1 METVDI
7 SQPKMV
13 LLYGIAILPWLLLWA
28 GGLRL
33 SRDLWL
39 SIARMSAQ
47 LALVGLYLKYL
58 FAIND
63 PRLNVL
69 WIAVMLIV
77 ADFTILR
84 RAGLRVRYFFL
95 STLVAVAAGTLFSV
109 AYLLLLVIRPEPLY
123 DARYLVPLTGMI
135 LGNCLQGNV
144 IGLERFYSSIRKNE
158 NEYLTYLLLGA
169 SRREAVRPYFRQ
181 ALSASV
187 SPTLASMATLG
198 LVSLPGMMTGQ
209 ILGGS
214 EPWVAVK
221 YQVAIM
227 LCIFASMTLA
237 GVLNLALSL
246 RFAFNELDV
255 LRGEVFRPS

>member
-1 METVDI
+1 MDTVDI
-7 SQPKMV
+7 SPTGMA
-13 LLYGIAILPWLLLWA
+13 LLYGIAILPWLLLRT

-33 SRDLWL
+33 SCDLWL
-39 SIARMSAQ
+39 SIFRMSLQ

-63 PRLNVL
+63 PVLNL
-69 WIAVMLIV
+69 AWIAVMLIV
-77 ADFTILR
+77 ADFTIVR
-84 RAGLRVRYFFL
+84 RAGLRSRHFFL
-95 STLVAVAAGTLFSV
+95 STLAAITVGTLFSV

-144 IGLERFYSSIRKNE
+144 IGLERFYSAIRKNE

-169 SRREAVRPYFRQ
+169 TRREAVRPYFRE
-181 ALSASV
+181 ALKASV

-221 YQVAIM
+221 YQIAIM
-227 LCIFASMTLA
+227 LCIFASMSLA
-237 GVLNLALSL
+237 AVLNLALSL
-246 RFAFNELDV
+246 RFAFNEFDV
-255 LRGEVFRPS
+255 LREVIFRHR

>member
-1 METVDI
+1 MDTVDI
-7 SQPKMV
+7 SQTRMV
-13 LLYGIAILPWLLLWA
+13 LLYGIAVLPWLLLWA

-33 SRDLWL
+33 SHDLWL
-39 SIARMSAQ
+39 SILRMSVQ

-58 FAIND
+58 FAINA
-63 PRLNVL
+63 PALNAL
-69 WIAVMLIV
+69 WIAVMLVV

-84 RAGLRVRYFFL
+84 RAGLRVRHFFL
-95 STLVAVAAGTLFSV
+95 STLAAIAAGTLFSV
-109 AYLLLLVIRPEPLY
+109 AYLLFLVIRPEPLY
-123 DARYLVPLTGMI
+123 DARYLVPLAGMI

-144 IGLERFYSSIRKNE
+144 IGLERFYCAIRKNE

-169 SRREAVRPYFRQ
+169 TRREAVRPYFRE
-181 ALSASV
+181 ALKASV

-221 YQVAIM
+221 YQIAIM
-227 LCIFASMTLA
+227 LCIFASMSLA
-237 GVLNLALSL
+237 SVLNLALSL
-246 RFAFNELDV
+246 SVAFNDFDV
-255 LRGEVFRPS
+255 LRGEIFRQR

>member
-1 METVDI
+1 MDTVDI
-7 SQPKMV
+7 SQPKMA

-39 SIARMSAQ
+39 SIARMSVQ

-63 PRLNVL
+63 PWLNVL

-95 STLVAVAAGTLFSV
+95 STLAAVAAGTLFSV

-237 GVLNLALSL
+237 GVLNLVLSL

-255 LRGEVFRPS
+255 LREEIFRRP